1 MIKNIKSYIENIF
14 IRFFINFKK
23 YEKIYFN
30 PEELNFSLINFIDQ
44 KKIKS
49 IYLNINSLNVNIQNK
64 NSQVYH
70 SFDWLNYSKKLG
82 GANNIKRANQII
94 ESWIDKHRSINS
106 PLWSVDFVSSR
117 YINIVYALDFL
128 SILFDQKL
136 KEKIYRFLYL
146 HYWLLKNQL
155 NYNNKKYKIQSLK
168 ALLLGNCIYKRGI
181 KKSLKLLNNL
191 FNDQIDSFG
200 FHKSYNALEHS
211 RFINDLHEIKN
222 IFLFFQVP
230 KNKILLFQINNM
242 TAVIQNL
249 FHHDKSLILFNG
261 SRNTNLKE
269 VNKVINL
276 SKDIIP
282 KKIDSNEE
290 GLVFFKDNEK
300 SIFMDI
306 VRPINETVNS
316 SIHAS
321 TLAFELSCKG
331 EKIITN
337 CGSIDR
343 GGFIDD
349 DYLRYSAAHS
359 TIILNNTNIS
369 ELNRNKSY
377 RRVPNKITFNKEDQ
391 KGYILWNSGHNGYIN
406 NFNKIVSRKI
416 KIIKNKNEIIGE
428 DSFMSTK
435 SNTNNIIY
443 HIRFHLM
450 PHCNCILT
458 NNKKNAILQ
467 INKQSWT
474 FKTSSL
480 LSIEDSI
487 YVNNENKIQQ
497 TKQIVI
503 SGHVSS
509 RKKIEYWKISKHE

>member
-1 MIKNIKSYIENIF
+1 M
-14 IRFFINFKK
+14 
-23 YEKIYFN
+23 
-30 PEELNFSLINFIDQ
+30 
-44 KKIKS
+44 
-49 IYLNINSLNVNIQNK
+49 
-64 NSQVYH
+64 
-70 SFDWLNYSKKLG
+70 
-82 GANNIKRANQII
+82 
-94 ESWIDKHRSINS
+94 
-106 PLWSVDFVSSR
+106 
-117 YINIVYALDFL
+117 
-128 SILFDQKL
+128 
-136 KEKIYRFLYL
+136 
-146 HYWLLKNQL
+146 
-155 NYNNKKYKIQSLK
+155 
-168 ALLLGNCIYKRGI
+168 
-181 KKSLKLLNNL
+181 
-191 FNDQIDSFG
+191 
-200 FHKSYNALEHS
+200 
-211 RFINDLHEIKN
+211 
-222 IFLFFQVP
+222 
-230 KNKILLFQINNM
+230 
-242 TAVIQNL
+242 
-249 FHHDKSLILFNG
+249 
-261 SRNTNLKE
+261 
-269 VNKVINL
+269 
-276 SKDIIP
+276 DIIP